1 MTAVETSANDV
12 FVRAAISLLL
22 HARYGYEVWR
32 DNCGISMV
40 IEAALMEGI
49 WLIACSITYNLS
61 PDSPLT
67 LLNKEKD
74 FGVRPEIVKFSE

>member
-1 MTAVETSANDV
+1 
-12 FVRAAISLLL
+12 
-22 HARYGYEVWR
+22 
-32 DNCGISMV
+32 MV